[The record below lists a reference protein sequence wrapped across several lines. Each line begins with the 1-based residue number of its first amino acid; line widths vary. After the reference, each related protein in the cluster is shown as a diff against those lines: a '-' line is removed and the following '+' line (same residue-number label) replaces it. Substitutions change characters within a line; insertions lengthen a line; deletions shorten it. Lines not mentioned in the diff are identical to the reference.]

1 MRRQRPVSEKAW
13 NQAPFRRDVRAGA
26 RCEVQYIIKEKKRGC
41 RSEREERAMEEN
53 LYAACRYR
61 GEKVFR
67 EEDGHDLKDLEEIV
81 AILRTHCPWDREQ
94 DLESLKKTLS
104 DETEEVMEAIDGDDA
119 DNLCEELGDL
129 LFQIVFMA
137 RLAEEKGLFTLDDV
151 VRGIG
156 SKMVRRHPHVFGDQE
171 VKSREEIRALWGKV
185 KAAEKEKK
193 AGRARRSL
201 KGEEQGTDPGKCPS

>member
-1 MRRQRPVSEKAW
+1 
-13 NQAPFRRDVRAGA
+13 
-26 RCEVQYIIKEKKRGC
+26 
-41 RSEREERAMEEN
+41 MEEN

-67 EEDGHDLKDLEEIV
+67 EEDRHDLKDLEEIV

-94 DLESLKKTLS
+94 DLENLKKTLT
-104 DETEEVMEAIDGDDA
+104 DEALEVMEAIDGDDA

-129 LFQIVFMA
+129 LFQIVFMS

-151 VRGIG
+151 IGGIG
-156 SKMVRRHPHVFGDQE
+156 SKMIRRHPHVFGDQE
-171 VKSREEIRALWGKV
+171 VRSREEIRALWGRV
-185 KAAEKEKK
+185 KAGEKEKK

-201 KGEEQGTDPGKCPS
+201 KGENRGTDPGKCPS

>member
-1 MRRQRPVSEKAW
+1 
-13 NQAPFRRDVRAGA
+13 
-26 RCEVQYIIKEKKRGC
+26 
-41 RSEREERAMEEN
+41 MEEN

-61 GEKVFR
+61 GEKAFR
-67 EEDGHDLKDLEEIV
+67 EEDAHDLKDLEEIV

-104 DETEEVMEAIDGDDA
+104 DEAEEVMEAIDGDDA

-151 VRGIG
+151 ISGIG
-156 SKMVRRHPHVFGDQE
+156 SKMIRRHPHVFGD
-171 VKSREEIRALWGKV
+171 
-185 KAAEKEKK
+185 
-193 AGRARRSL
+193 
-201 KGEEQGTDPGKCPS
+201 